1 MATISGA
8 SIIPTLDNSP
18 SLKKIY
24 LVFIKRHISLS
35 AYQTESMISVTTI
48 VPLRRMYLSAYSL

>member
-8 SIIPTLDNSP
+8 SIIPTLDNSL

-35 AYQTESMISVTTI
+35 EYKTESMTSVPTS
-48 VPLRRMYLSAYSL
+48 VPFRRIYLSSYS

>member
-8 SIIPTLDNSP
+8 SIIPTLDNSL
-18 SLKKIY
+18 SLKKKIY

-35 AYQTESMISVTTI
+35 EYQTESMTSVPTS
-48 VPLRRMYLSAYSL
+48 VPFRRIYLSSYS